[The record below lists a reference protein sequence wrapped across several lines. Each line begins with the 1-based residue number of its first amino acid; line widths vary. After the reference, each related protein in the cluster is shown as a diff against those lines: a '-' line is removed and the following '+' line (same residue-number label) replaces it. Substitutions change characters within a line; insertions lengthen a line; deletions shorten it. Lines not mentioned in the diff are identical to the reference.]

1 MLYFCLIRTVPQS
14 IAVTLRG
21 KKGAEV
27 LLRCVKGKAGK
38 VVMRNQKARRDQ
50 LLQGTLGNCSLE
62 SRAAMLALKD
72 ALEIQGD
79 WQNISTHCQDGSEYG
94 TIECFNSCY
103 ATTAF
108 IFTHPN

>member
-38 VVMRNQKARRDQ
+38 VVMRSQKLRE
-50 LLQGTLGNCSLE
+50 LEEISCSKEL
-62 SRAAMLALKD
+62 
-72 ALEIQGD
+72 LEIAPLSHGQP
-79 WQNISTHCQDGSEYG
+79 C
-94 TIECFNSCY
+94 
-103 ATTAF
+103 
-108 IFTHPN
+108 